1 MSELVRGMRS
11 PSRSRAAWAVVLL
24 ALVFET
30 GCAARWAYRQ
40 GQGEARKGNWDLAV
54 ARFTR
59 ALQKDPDNIGYKIA
73 LENARIQAS
82 RQHYE
87 LGKRHLLAEEL
98 DKAAEELQ
106 IAANYDPANKS
117 ASDDLSIVQARI
129 RNRDLERRRLSEFD
143 TIKARAQ
150 AGPGPLPVLSPQS
163 NAPISIKFEN
173 TSLQKILE
181 TMGRLAGVNVLFD
194 STFRDKTVSVD
205 LRNETFQNALDRLT
219 FVNRLFYKILDP
231 STIIVVDES
240 AAKRRTYDERVLRTF
255 YLENAETKDVETL
268 IKTGIGSQ
276 TLTVVSNATLG
287 AMTVFGTPDEI
298 AVAERL
304 VELHDKARGEVMVE
318 LEILEVN
325 RNKLKQYGI
334 ELSNYTVGATFAPTG
349 AAGEAGD
356 GVTNIR
362 AQVLSSLNVSDFVLS
377 IPRGILV
384 RFLQN
389 EDTSRILANPRLRA
403 AEGKK
408 TSLRIGTEVPIPVTT
423 FTATQAGT
431 SSFAPATSFNY
442 KNVGV
447 NLEITPRVNPNGDI
461 TLEMDAEFSSIGADR
476 NVGTGAN
483 PLNVPTFLTR
493 KVTGTLRLHDGE
505 TTLLGGLLQGLDT
518 DTFAGILG
526 VQSIPILN
534 KILTSR
540 KKTHEDQEIM
550 MSITPHLVRA
560 PKVTTADLQSVLIGT
575 RELTRMGA
583 GARPQLGVPEDQLAP
598 PVGTTPSPVAPT
610 PPPATPPL
618 GAPAPGSLSPPVPPP
633 GAPPLIPPAS
643 GVGPPAGVAP
653 PVQPAPNPSPSPIT
667 GVPQEEA
674 SATIGGSPG
683 SIGPGPLPGGAGG
696 VAAAVL
702 SPAEI
707 RIPVGGTGTVGLV
720 VMGAQD
726 LRGVDMTMTYDPAV
740 LEAQDVSPG
749 PLLTLDGSP
758 VGVNRGMESGRV
770 RAQFTR
776 ASGSAGSGVVAAVTF
791 RALRAGVVTVT
802 VEGLSLTTGT
812 STTNVPVAAVSRI
825 RVGQ

>member
-1 MSELVRGMRS
+1 
-11 PSRSRAAWAVVLL
+11 
-24 ALVFET
+24 
-30 GCAARWAYRQ
+30 
-40 GQGEARKGNWDLAV
+40 
-54 ARFTR
+54 
-59 ALQKDPDNIGYKIA
+59 
-73 LENARIQAS
+73 
-82 RQHYE
+82 
-87 LGKRHLLAEEL
+87 
-98 DKAAEELQ
+98 
-106 IAANYDPANKS
+106 
-117 ASDDLSIVQARI
+117 
-129 RNRDLERRRLSEFD
+129 
-143 TIKARAQ
+143 
-150 AGPGPLPVLSPQS
+150 
-163 NAPISIKFEN
+163 
-173 TSLQKILE
+173 
-181 TMGRLAGVNVLFD
+181 
-194 STFRDKTVSVD
+194 
-205 LRNETFQNALDRLT
+205 
-219 FVNRLFYKILDP
+219 
-231 STIIVVDES
+231 
-240 AAKRRTYDERVLRTF
+240 
-255 YLENAETKDVETL
+255 
-268 IKTGIGSQ
+268 
-276 TLTVVSNATLG
+276 
-287 AMTVFGTPDEI
+287 
-298 AVAERL
+298 
-304 VELHDKARGEVMVE
+304 
-318 LEILEVN
+318 
-325 RNKLKQYGI
+325 
-334 ELSNYTVGATFAPTG
+334 
-349 AAGEAGD
+349 
-356 GVTNIR
+356 VTNIR

-643 GVGPPAGVAP
+643 GVGPPAGVTP
-653 PVQPAPNPSPSPIT
+653 PVQPAPSPSPSPIT

>member
-1 MSELVRGMRS
+1 MPELMRRRGAS
-11 PSRSRAAWAVVLL
+11 SRGVLAVVAL
-24 ALVFET
+24 ALLFET
-30 GCAARWAYRQ
+30 GCAAHWAYRQ

-82 RQHYE
+82 RQHYD
-87 LGKRHLLAEEL
+87 LARRHLLAEEL
-98 DKAAEELQ
+98 DKAVEELQ

-117 ASDDLSIVQARI
+117 ASDDLAIVQARI
-129 RNRDLERRRLSEFD
+129 RTRDLERRRLSEYD
-143 TIKARAQ
+143 TVKARAQ

-163 NAPISIKFEN
+163 TAPIRIKFEN
-173 TSLQKILE
+173 TSLQKVLE

-194 STFRDKTVSVD
+194 SQFRDKTVSVD
-205 LRNETFQNALDRLT
+205 LQNETFQNALDRLT

-231 STIIVVDES
+231 STIIIVDES

-276 TLTVVSNATLG
+276 TLTVVSNAALG

-325 RNKLKQYGI
+325 RNRLKNYGI
-334 ELSNYTVGATFAPTG
+334 ELSNYTAAATFSPTG
-349 AAGEAGD
+349 QAGELGD

-377 IPRGILV
+377 IPSTILT

-389 EDTSRILANPRLRA
+389 EDTTRILANPRLRA

-431 SSFAPATSFNY
+431 STFAPATSFNY

-461 TLEMDAEFSSIGADR
+461 SLEMDAEFSTIGADR

-505 TTLLGGLLQGLDT
+505 TTLLGGLLQGNDT

-526 VQSIPILN
+526 IQSVPILN

-540 KKTHEDQEIM
+540 KKEHNDQEIL

-560 PKVTTADLQSVLIGT
+560 PKVTEADLQSVLIGT

-598 PVGTTPSPVAPT
+598 PLGPSPAA
-610 PPPATPPL
+610 PPAPVATPRP
-618 GAPAPGSLSPPVPPP
+618 GAPAPGTLTPPVPPP
-633 GAPPLIPPAS
+633 GAPPIIPPGS
-643 GVGPPAGVAP
+643 GVGQPSGVAP
-653 PVQPAPNPSPSPIT
+653 PVLPAPSPSPSPIA
-667 GVPQEEA
+667 VPEAEA
-674 SATIGGSPG
+674 SATIGVPPG
-683 SIGPGPLPGGAGG
+683 EVARPGAPAAAPGG

-707 RIPVGGTGTVGLV
+707 RIAVGGTGTVGLV

-726 LRGVDMTMTYDPAV
+726 LRGVDMTLTYDPAV
-740 LEAQDVSPG
+740 LEAQDVAPG

-758 VGVNRGMESGRV
+758 VGVNRGLESGRV

-776 ASGSAGSGVVAAVTF
+776 VSGSAGSGVVATVTF
-791 RALRAGVVTVT
+791 RALRAGVVTAT
-802 VEGLSLTTGT
+802 VEALSLTTGT
-812 STTNVPVAAVSRI
+812 TTTRVPVAAVSRI
-825 RVGQ
+825 RVAQ